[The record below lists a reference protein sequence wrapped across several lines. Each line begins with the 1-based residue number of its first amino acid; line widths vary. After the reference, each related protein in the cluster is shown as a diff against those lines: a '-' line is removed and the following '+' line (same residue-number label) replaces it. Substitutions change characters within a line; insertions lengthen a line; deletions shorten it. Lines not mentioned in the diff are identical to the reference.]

1 MDGALCSAVSGGG
14 LICDGKLVGVA
25 AGFQTVRDIVTCA
38 MDSDVYQRCWYHK
51 ERTFT
56 TFHQLRPSIQWISS
70 IVELYEHGI
79 FGSRSI
85 DSSCYELQAPAGED
99 DNPDD
104 DHKSKLNNVYTA
116 TSNILILTFSF
127 LLLFLTGN

>member
-38 MDSDVYQRCWYHK
+38 MDSDVYQWCWYNK
-51 ERTFT
+51 ESTFT
-56 TFHQLRPSIQWISS
+56 TFHQLCPSIQWISS
-70 IVELYEHGI
+70 IVEVYDSYGLHPLD
-79 FGSRSI
+79 SR
-85 DSSCYELQAPAGED
+85 CYELQKPAGED

-104 DHKSKLNNVYTA
+104 DRKSKLNNAYTA